1 MGCNGILGGHF
12 FINNLNLSVPTTDPP
27 SHPKAHQIHALIV
40 DGAGLFEAHQHGLIE
55 MSGTKAAQ
63 VVVEDLPKLT
73 DEKGGREAMYG
84 YVVDTDLYLC
94 KIYTYM
100 CI

>member
-1 MGCNGILGGHF
+1 
-12 FINNLNLSVPTTDPP
+12 
-27 SHPKAHQIHALIV
+27 
-40 DGAGLFEAHQHGLIE
+40 
-55 MSGTKAAQ
+55 MSRTKAAQ

-73 DEKGGREAMYG
+73 DEKRGKRG